1 MRYRWLCATLC
12 FSAAAGEAA
21 LRPPLLRAVAPALA
35 RDGTL
40 AAPASVPLWRLRGG
54 DAAAASNLGWLSLI
68 PPVVALSASVAL
80 RQVILALLLG
90 VWSGALL
97 VHRGNGLLAAARTF
111 DSYFVDALAE
121 REHAGVVLFTL
132 LLGGTIGLVQKA
144 GGGLALAALL
154 RRFMTSARSGLGACS
169 ALCALI
175 FFDDYSSVLIV
186 GTSMREAIAALGV
199 PSERLALLV
208 HTMGVVL
215 ASVSPVSSWA
225 GLQIGYVGA
234 LLKQIGAVDDP
245 FLAAVSSVRYRFFP
259 LLALAA
265 LPLSILLQKDL
276 GPLGRSEFKPR
287 PPRSSPRRTAERR
300 AEGQGEGAVAE
311 GGPGPLEPK
320 AGTPLRAINALLP
333 FGTIVLVTFG
343 GMLADGAAKVRS
355 LPDASRPP
363 LSLVSILSHSDSI
376 TALIWASAAG
386 WLSALGL
393 VLAQGALS
401 LDEAMAAWAEGLKE
415 VLEPMLVLLL
425 AWALGAVIADVGTAT
440 FLARSLREGLPRWS
454 LPPIVALLSHA
465 ISFAS
470 GSSFGTMGIV
480 LPLVGPLAQTLGS
493 GSREYLLHCIG
504 SCLGGATF
512 GNICSPISDTTIL
525 TVLATRCDLQAHVA
539 TITPYALLAATA
551 ALLFGSVPVELGL
564 YGPLAALA
572 VGIAAMGAAIAV
584 FGT

>member
-1 MRYRWLCATLC
+1 MRPKHWLCAATLC

-21 LRPPLLRAVAPALA
+21 LRPPLLRAVAPALT

-54 DAAAASNLGWLSLI
+54 DAAAAPNLGWLSLI

-154 RRFMTSARSGLGACS
+154 RRFMTSARSGLGACG
-169 ALCALI
+169 ALCSLI

-215 ASVSPVSSWA
+215 ASVSPA

-276 GPLGRSEFKPR
+276 GPLGRPEFKPR
-287 PPRSSPRRTAERR
+287 QPRSSPRRTAERRAQGQGEGR

-311 GGPGPLEPK
+311 GGPGPLDPK
-320 AGTPLRAINALLP
+320 AGTPLRAVNALLP
-333 FGTIVLVTFG
+333 FGTIVLATFG

-393 VLAQGALS
+393 VLAQGALA

-454 LPPIVALLSHA
+454 LPPIAL
-465 ISFAS
+465 
-470 GSSFGTMGIV
+470 GG
-480 LPLVGPLAQTLGS
+480 

-525 TVLATRCDLQAHVA
+525 TAPAAEVLASRCDLQAHVA
-539 TITPYALLAATA
+539 TITPYALLAAAT
-551 ALLFGSVPVELGL
+551 ALLFGSVPVGLGL

-572 VGIAAMGAAIAV
+572 VGVAAMGAAIAV